1 MKKWNE
7 LSKEEKKER
16 IIHIGLIAAGT
27 LGTVAAIKSMN
38 RNKRTNEILVTATN
52 DHNKVDTSVR
62 DPRMIFDN
70 QVMTMAIADF
80 RPTPGDTVKSSIL
93 PGFSYVLVDNYN
105 AQEIGK
111 EFKSV
116 TNDLTR
122 TNMHIEQP
130 DADNVYDYIGLLMD
144 SGSAVDQFLDHLPGI
159 EFKHY
164 PTV

>member
-7 LSKEEKKER
+7 LTKEEKKER
-16 IIHIGLIAAGT
+16 LIHIGLIAAGT

-38 RNKRTNEILVTATN
+38 RNKQTNEILVTRI
-52 DHNKVDTSVR
+52 DHNEADTSVR
-62 DPRMIFDN
+62 DPRMIFGN
-70 QVMTMAIADF
+70 QVMTMATADF
-80 RPTPGDTVKSSIL
+80 RPIPGDTVESSIL

-130 DADNVYDYIGLLMD
+130 DADNVYDYIGLLMN
-144 SGSAVDQFLDHLPGI
+144 SESARDQFLDNLPAI
-159 EFKHY
+159 EFIK
-164 PTV
+164 